1 MYEKYTSGQHMNL
14 VAVNLI
20 VVMKTI
26 DCSIIVKYCSYVHTL
41 PMKMNDQ

>member
-1 MYEKYTSGQHMNL
+1 MYEKYTSGQRMNL
-14 VAVNLI
+14 VAVNL
-20 VVMKTI
+20 I